1 MGSQCKKTI
10 CLLLILGV
18 ILFSVGFLFVML
30 MPMMIFLLPGIVVGY
45 ILMRYTPV
53 FLFALIM
60 FINTQ
65 VGAPFKTLWR
75 WLHDKLWYRMT
86 GPKKFLWFFFYELV
100 CYLFPNH
107 KWRCMNYGYATKSSD
122 GKLISNLKETD
133 EPERFQL

>member
-60 FINTQ
+60 FINT
-65 VGAPFKTLWR
+65 
-75 WLHDKLWYRMT
+75 
-86 GPKKFLWFFFYELV
+86 
-100 CYLFPNH
+100 
-107 KWRCMNYGYATKSSD
+107 
-122 GKLISNLKETD
+122 
-133 EPERFQL
+133 